1 LVTNP
6 EPTETTGESVTMHRC
21 VVTAAVLLP
30 VFPLAAR
37 AQGAASVERRILEAV
52 DARAPKAEALL
63 ERAVN
68 VNSGTMN
75 PAGVRRVG
83 EIYRAELD
91 ALGFATRLVDMT
103 AVRRG
108 PHLFAERQ
116 GRGPR
121 VLLIGHLDTVFEEDS
136 PFQRYTRLE
145 NGWAHGPG
153 TEDMKGGNGVV
164 ILALQALQDAGVL
177 DGMNVVVAFL
187 GDEEDTGDPI
197 GVSRRDLVEAARRS
211 DFGLGF
217 EGGVGGRHSATV
229 ARRGFTAWR
238 LAVTGTPGHSSL
250 IFKPAFGYGAVFELA
265 RILDAFRAELAGEE
279 YLTFNPGVALGGT
292 TVEFDPMQG
301 RGTAFGKTNVIA
313 ESAVASG
320 DLRTV
325 SVEQRERIKDRM
337 RAIVAQSLPGTSA
350 TLEFEDS
357 SPPMAPKPANYA
369 LLARLQQVARDLGQ
383 GPVEAVDPAERGA
396 ADIQFVAEDV
406 GAALDGLGVVG
417 DGGHTVDEKVDL
429 GSLPFMARRAAV
441 LIYRLTR
448 EADGGRR

>member
-1 LVTNP
+1 
-6 EPTETTGESVTMHRC
+6 MHRLIG
-21 VVTAAVLLP
+21 VWLVLAIP
-30 VFPLAAR
+30 GSGSAW
-37 AQGAASVERRILEAV
+37 AQGLTPLERRIVEAV
-52 DARAPKAEALL
+52 DARTGGAEALL

-83 EIYRAELD
+83 EIYQAELD
-91 ALGFATRLVDMT
+91 ALGFATRLVDMS
-103 AVRRG
+103 AVQRG
-108 PHLFAERQ
+108 PHLFGERQ
-116 GRGPR
+116 GTGPR

-136 PFQRYTRLE
+136 PFQRFARIG
-145 NGWAHGPG
+145 NGWASGPG

-164 ILALQALQDAGVL
+164 LLALQALADAGVL
-177 DGMNVVVAFL
+177 EGMSLIVAFI
-187 GDEEDTGDPI
+187 GDEEDTGDPVLI
-197 GVSRRDLVEAARRS
+197 SRRDLVEAGRRS

-229 ARRGFTAWR
+229 ARRGFSGWR
-238 LAVTGTPGHSSL
+238 LSVRATPGHSSL

-265 RILDAFRAELAGEE
+265 RILNGFREVLAGEQ

-292 TVEFDPMQG
+292 TVDFDAMLG
-301 RGTAFGKTNVIA
+301 RGTAFGKANIIA
-313 ESAVASG
+313 ETAVASG

-325 SVEQRERIKDRM
+325 SVEQRERTKERM
-337 RAIVAQSLPGTSA
+337 RAIAAGNLPGTSA

-357 SPPMAPKPANYA
+357 SPPMAPKPANYD
-369 LLARLQQVARDLGQ
+369 LLARLQAVARDLGQ
-383 GPVEAVDPAERGA
+383 GPVEAVDPGERGA

-417 DGGHTVDEKVDL
+417 DGGHTVAEKADL
-429 GSLPFMARRAAV
+429 GSLPFMAKRAAV

-448 EADGGRR
+448 VPPPEGS